1 MTHSSQKIIYLY
13 TLLLLNLT
21 PTIQA
26 DNTDVPYFKGGK
38 ADVYY
43 DRQDNGNFQINTMLW
58 TPAVKGGHGIIVS
71 NTGAK
76 DSNYYGGFVRP
87 LLNHTEWG
95 DLILGAQQIEQG
107 NTSQTEFQGEYRL
120 PMGLGFGGG
129 FVEKDLSNQFQGIQF
144 AKISYRHK
152 WNNIHYIISTQWQNY
167 QNQDDAGGYIAVYNP
182 QLMASWGSDGE
193 QWRSTLA
200 YVAPDKGEKHFR
212 PAIEA
217 FYVDNSIGNIIGSKD
232 LMLSGSLGFRKGFLG
247 HESRLGRAMGP
258 SGVEFSNPLGYL
270 NPNFNRRLTAWEIG
284 DFINFRFIYKN
295 LPNGKREQTLET
307 AVYPTQFFSDDAVF
321 NALFV
326 GFGQTDS
333 NPGNNTLSGLF
344 GYHKRMGNIE
354 SSMRLQHD
362 FNINQNAFFIDFIY
376 WL

>member
-1 MTHSSQKIIYLY
+1 MTNSLRNTIFLY
-13 TLLLLNLT
+13 GLLSLNLT
-21 PTIQA
+21 PNVQA
-26 DNTDVPYFKGGK
+26 DNTDLAYFKGGK

-43 DRQDNGNFQINTMLW
+43 DRQDNGNYQINSLLW
-58 TPAVKGGHGIIVS
+58 TPAIKGGHGIIVS
-71 NTGAK
+71 NTGAE
-76 DSNYYGGFVRP
+76 DINYYGGFIRP
-87 LLNHTEWG
+87 LLTHPELG
-95 DLILGAQQIEQG
+95 DLILGAQQIDQG
-107 NTSQTEFQGEYRL
+107 NNSQTEFQGEYRL

-129 FVEKDLSNQFQGIQF
+129 FVEKTLNNKQQDIQF
-144 AKISYRHK
+144 AKISYRNK
-152 WNNIHYIISTQWQNY
+152 WHNINYIFSTQWQNY
-167 QNQDDAGGYIAVYNP
+167 FNQHYAGGYIALYNP
-182 QLMASWGSDGE
+182 QFMASWGQDGE

-200 YVAPDKGEKHFR
+200 YVAPDKGEKNLR

-217 FYVDNSIGNIIGSKD
+217 FYVDNSIGQIIGSKD

-284 DFINFRFIYKN
+284 DFVNFRFIYRN

-307 AVYPTQFFSDDAVF
+307 AVYPTQFLLDDSFF
-321 NALFV
+321 NALFA

-333 NPGNNTLSGLF
+333 NPSNNTLSALL
-344 GYHKRMGNIE
+344 GYHKRIGNIE
-354 SSMRLQHD
+354 SSMRWQHD
-362 FNINQNAFFIDFIY
+362 FNIEQNSFFIDFIY